1 MLILHASWLAAKTI
15 EQFFIWGE
23 VVAGVGGRKGRR
35 RKAPTRP
42 EEHPAQAAS
51 SSLLTAARLGL
62 GSGVSKGSALVRLPT
77 QDGQPLTGHM
87 AKEANQANQEHETRP
102 VLADWI
108 VEGLTLTAP
117 AALAALVTWP
127 AASAPGVILGAD
139 LRFWIAAARFALE
152 LLARQRYVPALAD
165 IEKSVVARWQPVWVD
180 ADEQARFRWL
190 VTAMPPACRSVRPM
204 ANAWHETG
212 PETLLTAG
220 LTAWVD
226 QQVRAWAGPVQ
237 RSLPRRPV
245 TGPVRAW
252 LDALF
257 SVQPRVSGAAFQISG
272 LAEQVR
278 RWLED
283 LQQAAVAGFRVSFQ
297 LQTPEA
303 VTTPTER
310 SWTVNYLLQATDDPS
325 LQVPAEQV
333 WQEAGSTL
341 TLLNRHLVQPQ
352 ERLLSGLARAAR
364 LFPPFEPTLRTA
376 TPSHVALTTPEAYTF
391 LREAAPL
398 LEQSGF
404 GILTPPWW
412 LKRTAALGVRLK
424 LKRKQT
430 AAEASGLLSFDKVV
444 EYDWQLALGD
454 EPLTQEEFERLA
466 ALKSPLVQVRGQW
479 VEFRPE
485 QAEAAIR
492 FWEKRRARGELS
504 LLEAM
509 HLTLGSDLQDVAEG
523 LPVTDV
529 ALDAWLQELFQ
540 HLGRHDQLQPLPAP
554 AGFVGTLRP
563 YQARGLA
570 WLVFLRRVGL
580 GGCLADDMGLGKC
593 LAAETPIT
601 VNGATLTAE
610 ALWDACAS
618 APAGDGEG
626 FWAQPR
632 TALHVLARQESN
644 GRLVSATV
652 QRLYRQAVQ
661 EPLRAISLANG
672 SRVAITRRHRLL
684 TPVGW
689 TNDLHVGDAVCVA
702 RPAEGV
708 AGQLT
713 AFSAI
718 TAIEPLPYTGWVYDL
733 EIAGHHNFLAGGI
746 VCHNTI
752 QTIGMVLHS
761 REQKAQS
768 GPALLICPTSVVG
781 NWERE
786 IQRFAPALRVL
797 VHRGANR
804 LSGDAFITASQQAD
818 VVVSSYS
825 LLARDREALKQV
837 AWGDVILDEAQNIK
851 NPATRQAQAA
861 RSLGSRHRLALTG
874 TPVENRLT
882 DLWSIMEFLNPGYLG
897 SQQGFRS
904 NFTLPI
910 ERYHQPEPAAR
921 LKALVQPLLLR
932 RVKTDPSIIQ
942 DLPEKNEMK
951 VFCNL
956 AAEQATLYE
965 AVVQDSLRQIE
976 QAEGMQRRGLVLS
989 TLMKLK
995 QVCNHPAQFLGD
1007 RKTTD
1012 LAGRSGKL
1020 NRLTEMLE
1028 EVLAVG
1034 DRALIFSQFAEMGEM
1049 LVQHL
1054 AASFGEEPLFL
1065 HGGVPARQ
1073 RDEMVKL
1080 FQSEDGPLLFVLSLK
1095 AGGVGLN
1102 LTQANHVF
1110 HFDRWWNPAVENQAT
1125 DRAFRIGQMRN
1136 VQVHKFICAGTLEE
1150 KIDLLI
1156 EGKKELADSI
1166 VGAGES
1172 WLTELS
1178 TAQLRDLLVLRQDAV
1193 TTEEGI

>member
-1 MLILHASWLAAKTI
+1 MLILHASWLAAETV
-15 EQFFIWGE
+15 ETFFIWGE
-23 VVAGVGGRKGRR
+23 VAADAEGRKGRR
-35 RKAPTRP
+35 RAAPRKP
-42 EEHPAQAAS
+42 AGHPAQAPT
-51 SSLLTAARLGL
+51 SSLLTAARLSL
-62 GSGVSKGSALVRLPT
+62 GSGVSKDSALARLPT
-77 QDGQPLTGHM
+77 QDGQPLIGQT
-87 AKEANQANQEHETRP
+87 AREANQTNQENEPRS

-108 VEGLTLTAP
+108 VDGLTLTAP
-117 AALAALVTWP
+117 AALTALVTWP
-127 AASAPGVILGAD
+127 TAAAPGVTLGAD

-165 IEKSVVARWQPVWVD
+165 IEKTVVARWQPVWVD
-180 ADEQARFRWL
+180 ADELARFRWL
-190 VTAMPPACRSVRPM
+190 VNAMPPACRSVRP
-204 ANAWHETG
+204 ANSAWRPTS
-212 PETLLTAG
+212 PETLLTAA

-257 SVQPRVSGAAFQISG
+257 SAQPRISGAAFQISG
-272 LAEQVR
+272 LAEQVQ

-283 LQQAAVAGFRVSFQ
+283 LQQTAVAGFRVSFQ
-297 LQTPEA
+297 LQTPEG
-303 VTTPTER
+303 VTAPTER

-325 LQVPAEQV
+325 LQVPAAQI

-341 TLLNRHLVQPQ
+341 TLLNRRLLQPQ
-352 ERLLSGLARAAR
+352 ERLLSGLAKAAR
-364 LFPPFEPTLRTA
+364 LFAPLEQTLRA
-376 TPSHVALTTPEAYTF
+376 ACPSSVALTTPEAYTF

-412 LKRTAALGVRLK
+412 QKRTAALGVRLK
-424 LKRKQT
+424 LKQKQT
-430 AAEASGLLSFDKVV
+430 ASEASGLLSFAKVV
-444 EYDWQLALGD
+444 EYDWQLALGED
-454 EPLTQEEFERLA
+454 PLTQEEFERLA
-466 ALKSPLVQVRGQW
+466 ALKSPLVNIRGQW

-485 QAEAAIR
+485 QVEAAIR
-492 FWEKRRARGELS
+492 FWEKRRAQGELG
-504 LLEAM
+504 LLDAM
-509 HLTLGSDLQDVAEG
+509 HLALGDGEQGAVDG
-523 LPVTDV
+523 LPVTHV
-529 ALDAWLQELFQ
+529 ALDAWLQDLFQ
-540 HLGRHDQLQPLPAP
+540 GLSHHDQLQPLPTP

-593 LAAETPIT
+593 LAAQTPIT
-601 VNGATLTAE
+601 VNGAPLTAE
-610 ALWDACAS
+610 ALWDACAGE
-618 APAGDGEG
+618 PVFDGEG

-632 TALHVLARQESN
+632 TALHVLARQEGD

-661 EPLRAISLANG
+661 APLRAITLANG
-672 SRVAITRRHRLL
+672 CRVTITRRHRLL
-684 TPVGW
+684 TSAGW
-689 TNDLHVGDAVCVA
+689 TNDLQVGDAVCVTPHA
-702 RPAEGV
+702 VGEP
-708 AGQLT
+708 GQVT
-713 AFSAI
+713 VFSVI
-718 TAIEPLPYTGWVYDL
+718 TAIEPAPYTGWVYDL
-733 EIAGHHNFLAGGI
+733 EIAGHHNFVANGI

-752 QTIGMVLHS
+752 QTIGMVLHG
-761 REQKAQS
+761 REQNPQ
-768 GPALLICPTSVVG
+768 PDPVLLICPTSVLG

-786 IQRFAPALRVL
+786 IQRFAPSLRVL
-797 VHRGANR
+797 VHQGANR
-804 LSGDAFITASQQAD
+804 LGGAEFVTASRQTD

-825 LLARDREALKQV
+825 LLARDRELLGQV
-837 AWGDVILDEAQNIK
+837 AWGDIILDEAQNIK
-851 NPATRQAQAA
+851 NPTTKQAQAA
-861 RSLGSRHRLALTG
+861 RGLAARHRLALTG

-897 SQQGFRS
+897 SQQSFRS
-904 NFTLPI
+904 KFTLPI
-910 ERYHQPEPAAR
+910 ERYHQPEPAAQ
-921 LKALVQPLLLR
+921 LKTLVQPLLLR
-932 RVKTDPSIIQ
+932 RVKSDPTIIQ

-951 VFCNL
+951 VYCNL
-956 AAEQATLYE
+956 TAEQATLYE
-965 AVVQDSLRQIE
+965 AVVKDSLRQIE

-995 QVCNHPAQFLGD
+995 QVCNHPAHFLGN
-1007 RKTTD
+1007 RTTSD

-1020 NRLTEMLE
+1020 NRLSEMLE
-1028 EVLAVG
+1028 EVLSVN
-1034 DRALIFSQFAEMGEM
+1034 DSALIFSQFFEMGEM

-1054 AASFGEEPLFL
+1054 TAAFGEEPLFL

-1080 FQSEDGPLLFVLSLK
+1080 FQSENGPHLFVLSLK

-1156 EGKKELADSI
+1156 ESKKELANSI

-1193 TTEEGI
+1193 ATEEGI